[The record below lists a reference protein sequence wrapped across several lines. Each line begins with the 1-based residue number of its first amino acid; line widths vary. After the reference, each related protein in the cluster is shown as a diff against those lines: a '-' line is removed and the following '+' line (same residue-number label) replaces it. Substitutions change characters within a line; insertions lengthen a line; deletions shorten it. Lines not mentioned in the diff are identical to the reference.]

1 MGVRSLDI
9 NMKRKPTVV
18 VVRSL
23 ASMACVGALLAV
35 AAGCSS
41 SAPDEAAE
49 GGERSVARASSP
61 IIQGTTSTSEQDA
74 VVLIVLH
81 DTSGQIK
88 GTCSGTLVAP
98 NLVLT
103 ARHCVS
109 DTDEGALCTKGGA
122 ALQQGG
128 ARADLRA
135 ADLSIYTG
143 VNAVQV
149 ADQPN
154 KAAARGKQIIHEAV
168 STICNADVAFIVLDA
183 AVSGRVAALRLTGA
197 TREGEVLTAVGWGI
211 TESNNLPGSRQQR
224 SNVQVQ
230 AVGPLTL
237 DTQSNIGL
245 GDSEF
250 LVGESICSGDSG
262 GPTLSSK
269 GAVVGVVS
277 RGGGGGSGNP
287 DPNNPSASCIGQNV
301 LNFYTHLSQKG
312 ALVAKAF
319 AAAGAQPRT
328 EGDPPGLGVGEKCK
342 VDLDC
347 SADACV
353 KGTCERRCDD
363 GTTCAA
369 TEVCVPF
376 ETAKKV
382 CAPAPTSAAAP
393 AAAAEPDPTS
403 ADAPVKPS
411 SVTTTTTTG
420 CSTSPLGSPSRGG
433 AGSGGA
439 GFVLAVG
446 ALAMMTARRRRR
458 QR

>member
-1 MGVRSLDI
+1 
-9 NMKRKPTVV
+9 MKRKPTVV
-18 VVRSL
+18 VVRALVSV
-23 ASMACVGALLAV
+23 ACVATLLAV

-41 SAPDEAAE
+41 SAPEEGAE
-49 GGERSVARASSP
+49 GAERSIARASSP

-81 DTSGQIK
+81 DTNGQIK

-122 ALQQGG
+122 ALQQGA

-135 ADLSIYTG
+135 TDLSIYTG
-143 VNAVQV
+143 VNAVQI

-154 KAAARGKQIIHEAV
+154 RAAARGKQIIHEAV
-168 STICNADVAFIVLDA
+168 STICNADVSFIVLDT
-183 AVSGRVAALRLTGA
+183 AVPGRVAALRLTGA
-197 TREGEVLTAVGWGI
+197 TREGEILTAVGWGI

-237 DTQSNIGL
+237 DAQSNIGL

-277 RGGGGGSGNP
+277 RGGGGGSGGNP

-301 LNFYTHLSQKG
+301 FNFYTHLSQKG

-363 GTTCAA
+363 GTACAA
-369 TEVCVPF
+369 TEVCVAF

-382 CAPAPTSAAAP
+382 CAPAPASGATPASADDPGTTEGDAPAAAP
-393 AAAAEPDPTS
+393 AR
-403 ADAPVKPS
+403 V
-411 SVTTTTTTG
+411 TTTTTG
-420 CSTSPLGSPSRGG
+420 CSSSPAGSTSGGG
-433 AGSGGA
+433 AG
-439 GFVLAVG
+439 LAVALG
-446 ALAMMTARRRRR
+446 ALALATARRRRSR
-458 QR
+458 

>member
-1 MGVRSLDI
+1 
-9 NMKRKPTVV
+9 MKRKPTVV
-18 VVRSL
+18 VVRALVSV
-23 ASMACVGALLAV
+23 ACVATLLAV

-41 SAPDEAAE
+41 SGPEEGAE
-49 GGERSVARASSP
+49 GGERSIARASSP

-109 DTDEGALCTKGGA
+109 DTDEGALCTKSGA
-122 ALQQGG
+122 ALQQGA

-135 ADLSIYTG
+135 TDLSIYTG

-154 KAAARGKQIIHEAV
+154 KAAARGKQIIHETV
-168 STICNADVAFIVLDA
+168 STICNADISFIVLDT
-183 AVSGRVAALRLTGA
+183 AVPGRVAALRLTGA

-224 SNVQVQ
+224 TNVQVQ

-237 DTQSNIGL
+237 DAQSNIGL

-262 GPTLSSK
+262 GPTLSTK

-277 RGGGGGSGNP
+277 RGGGGSGGGNP

-301 LNFYTHLSQKG
+301 FNFYTHLSQKG

-328 EGDPPGLGVGEKCK
+328 EGEAPGLGVGEKCK

-353 KGTCERRCDD
+353 NGTSERRCDD

-376 ETAKKV
+376 ETTKKV
-382 CAPAPTSAAAP
+382 CAPKAASATP
-393 AAAAEPDPTS
+393 AAAAADPGTTEG
-403 ADAPVKPS
+403 DAPASTTPAKS
-411 SVTTTTTTG
+411 TTTTTG
-420 CSTSPLGSPSRGG
+420 CSTSPAGSTSRGG
-433 AGSGGA
+433 AGFA
-439 GFVLAVG
+439 LALG
-446 ALAMMTARRRRR
+446 ALALLTARRRHSR
-458 QR
+458 